1 MSCTIHFENRLFM
14 KSNTLFYI
22 FLLLFPILSATAS
35 YGEVAATTSDLPA
48 LHHARQGQGK
58 GLGKIREPFKVLHA
72 IKALKKQAKNDK
84 VQGREGSPRVHGL
97 AIAGFVL
104 SIASLLLPLILG
116 IAGCIIAIIFCA
128 VAMNSIKHNPDKF
141 SGFGFAVAGLVIS
154 IVVLALVLVLIGV
167 SA

>member
-1 MSCTIHFENRLFM
+1 M

-22 FLLLFPILSATAS
+22 FLVLFPILSATAS

-58 GLGKIREPFKVLHA
+58 GLGKFRESFKVLHA

-84 VQGREGSPRVHGL
+84 LQGREGSPRVHGL

-104 SIASLLLPLILG
+104 SILSLILPLIIGLG
-116 IAGCIIAIIFCA
+116 VVLLSILAIIFSA
-128 VAMNSIKHNPDKF
+128 IAMSHIRRNPEKF
-141 SGFGFAVAGLVIS
+141 SGFGFAVAGLVIG
-154 IVVLALVLVLIGV
+154 IVVLALILVLFSFSFIYG
-167 SA
+167 